1 MLTIQYLEDSPAL
14 LHMDRKLA
22 IDKLQAAAGYLPFT
36 HLLIGWNVPQQLLE
50 ACRVEAERLGMRFM
64 RWQPLLTT
72 DKDFLPEPDWQ
83 TQAPMGNKLVGY
95 RGMPEFTF
103 ACPNHPEVQEAIIKH
118 IGKLIRQGLYQGF
131 FLDRIRFPSP
141 STHPIKDLACFCDHC
156 RRKAEEFG
164 LDLDLVKRDLLSFT
178 QAENRHLSW
187 VKSLLTGWADPERI
201 DLNPSFTRFL
211 AFRKK
216 CIVDIL
222 ANVTRILREAHL
234 EVGLDC
240 FSPGLTHMVGQDL
253 RLMSRHVDWIK
264 VMTYAHAFGPAGLPY
279 ELSCFVDY
287 LIRFTNLSEEQALH
301 WISQCLGMPLP
312 NNRVSLL
319 QDGLSSL
326 ALEQEVKRGIES
338 CSVPLL
344 AGVELVEL
352 EGITKLNNHQLMA
365 DLNAVKQA
373 KPAGLAISWDLLHI
387 PLDRLGMVNQVY
399 LG

>member
-14 LHMDRKLA
+14 LHLDRKLV

-95 RGMPEFTF
+95 RDMPEFTF
-103 ACPNHPEVQEAIIKH
+103 ACPNHPQVQEAMIKH

-141 STHPIKDLACFCDHC
+141 STHPINDLSCFCDHC

-164 LDLDLVKRDLLSFT
+164 LDLDLVKRDLLSST
-178 QAENRHLSW
+178 QDENRHLSW
-187 VKSLLTGWADPERI
+187 VKSLLTGGADPERI

-222 ANVTRILREAHL
+222 ANVIRILREAHL

-264 VMTYAHAFGPAGLPY
+264 VMTYAHTFGPAGLPY

>member
-1 MLTIQYLEDSPAL
+1 
-14 LHMDRKLA
+14 MDRKLA

-253 RLMSRHVDWIK
+253 RSMSKQVDWVK
-264 VMTYAHAFGPAGLPY
+264 VMTYAHTFGPAGLPY